1 MKKGRMDNTGGQ
13 MKDAVEWWIETQKEK
28 LQTEPIT
35 AEDLDGLMDCLQE
48 PRQQVLY
55 LYSKSTNIR
64 SAIASWARYD
74 PTRPQEPTLPSQ
86 ELPYASVLEAMADG
100 WRIVQFP
107 ISKLYTYEGV
117 DNDYLGFEFVL
128 EKWI

>member
-1 MKKGRMDNTGGQ
+1 